1 MKKKR
6 NKQNENKL
14 IDTDKRLVVTGR
26 EGVEE
31 GEVGT
36 GVNCAVTGALDFGR
50 RARNS
55 VYRCQ
60 IIMYT

>member
-26 EGVEE
+26 EG
-31 GEVGT
+31 GG
-36 GVNCAVTGALDFGR
+36 GG
-50 RARNS
+50 
-55 VYRCQ
+55 
-60 IIMYT
+60 